1 MKILV
6 IGSGGRLGTALMRA
20 YRDKFDVAGLSHA
33 QIDLAD
39 FDELEEMLPRMEFDL
54 MINCAALT
62 NVDLCEEQS
71 DRAFRVNA
79 GGPELLAQICADKNA
94 RLIHFSTDYVFD
106 GEKRTP
112 YLEDDEA
119 HPISVY
125 GQSKRE
131 GEECVLAAG
140 DSNLV
145 VRVSW
150 VFGPERPSFIDNMIR
165 RARDEESVDAIAD
178 KFSTPTFTGDIAQML
193 PQFFVAG
200 VADPGKAG
208 ANGPSYSGILHFAN
222 AGECSWQEYAQ
233 HALDCCHEFGI
244 PVKATKVAASSL
256 ADMKNWHA
264 RRPVYSVLSTAKYTA
279 HAGAAPRSWREAVAD
294 YIKHSYG

>member
-1 MKILV
+1 MKILIV
-6 IGSGGRLGTALMRA
+6 GSGGRLGAALMRA
-20 YRDKFDVAGLSHA
+20 YRDKFDVTGLSHA

-71 DRAFRVNA
+71 DKAFRVNA

-94 RLIHFSTDYVFD
+94 KLIHFSTDYVFD

-112 YLEDDEA
+112 YVEEDAA

-131 GEECVLAAG
+131 GEECVLAADDG
-140 DSNLV
+140 NLV

-150 VFGPERPSFIDNMIR
+150 VFGPERPSFIDHMIK
-165 RARDEESVDAIAD
+165 RARAEESVDAIAD
-178 KFSTPTFTGDIAQML
+178 KFSTPTFTADIAQML
-193 PQFFVAG
+193 PRFFDVGASRTGIAG
-200 VADPGKAG
+200 GV
-208 ANGPSYSGILHFAN
+208 LHFAN

-233 HALDCCHEFGI
+233 YALDCCRQTGMQL
-244 PVKATKVAASSL
+244 KANKVAPSSL

-264 RRPVYSVLSTAKYTA
+264 RRPVYSVLSTAKYTGL
-279 HAGAAPRSWREAVAD
+279 AGTAPRSWREAVAD

>member
-20 YRDKFDVAGLSHA
+20 YRDKFDVTGLSHA
-33 QIDLAD
+33 EIDLAD

-71 DRAFRVNA
+71 DKAFRVNA
-79 GGPELLAQICADKNA
+79 GGPEFLAQICADKNA
-94 RLIHFSTDYVFD
+94 KLIHFSTDYVFD

-112 YLEDDEA
+112 YVEEDEA

-140 DSNLV
+140 DGNLV

-150 VFGPERPSFIDNMIR
+150 VFGPERPSFVDHMIQQ
-165 RARDEESVDAIAD
+165 ARDQESIDAIAD
-178 KFSTPTFTGDIAQML
+178 KFSTPTFTADIAEML

-200 VADPGKAG
+200 VADPG
-208 ANGPSYSGILHFAN
+208 ILHFTN
-222 AGECSWQEYAQ
+222 AGQCSWQEYAQ
-233 HALDCCHEFGI
+233 HALDCCHESGI
-244 PVKATKVAASSL
+244 PLKATKVVASSL

-264 RRPVYSVLSTAKYTA
+264 RRPVYSVLSTAKYTG

>member
-6 IGSGGRLGTALMRA
+6 IGSGGRLGAALMRA
-20 YRDKFDVAGLSHA
+20 YRDKFDVVGLSHA
-33 QIDLAD
+33 QIDLGD

-71 DRAFRVNA
+71 DKAFRVNA

-106 GEKRTP
+106 GKKRTP

-125 GQSKRE
+125 GQSKWE

-150 VFGPERPSFIDNMIR
+150 VFGPERPSFIDHMIR

-178 KFSTPTFTGDIAQML
+178 KLSTPTYTTDIAQML
-193 PQFFVAG
+193 PRYFDVDLAG
-200 VADPGKAG
+200 
-208 ANGPSYSGILHFAN
+208 GILHYAN

-244 PVKATKVAASSL
+244 PVKATKVAPSSL

-264 RRPVYSVLSTAKYTA
+264 RRPVYSVLSTAKYTG